1 MIENRHIRHYGR
13 ARGAQGMSLVEIM
26 LTITILAILLAMAA
40 PSVTSIVQNSR
51 IRSQAGDMMAN
62 LAIARAEAVK
72 RGVYVSLCPSS
83 NWNVTPPSCTTGAL
97 TTSWNQGYIVFA
109 DANKDGNVDP
119 GDTLIAVVEPFP
131 GSALGTP
138 PNAFT
143 SSGFTNTPV
152 NVLQFRPSGAAN
164 LPANGTFALCDT
176 RSGPWGRTIT
186 ISPTGRATSATRTC
200 P

>member
-1 MIENRHIRHYGR
+1 MGR
-13 ARGAQGMSLVEIM
+13 RGASGMSLVEVMI
-26 LTITILAILLAMAA
+26 TITILAVLIGMAA
-40 PSVTSIVQNSR
+40 PSITNIVQNSR
-51 IRSQAGDMMAN
+51 IRGQAGDMMAN

-97 TTSWNQGYIVFA
+97 GTAWNQGYIMFA
-109 DANKDGNVDP
+109 DINKDGAFDVATDV
-119 GDTLIAVVEPFP
+119 LLAVTEPFP
-131 GSALGTP
+131 GSTLFGVP
-138 PNAFT
+138 PNLFT

-164 LPANGTFALCDT
+164 LPANATFALCDT
-176 RSGPWGRTIT
+176 RTGPWGRTIT

>member
-1 MIENRHIRHYGR
+1 
-13 ARGAQGMSLVEIM
+13 MSLVEIM
-26 LTITILAILLAMAA
+26 LTITILAVLIGMAS
-40 PSVTSIVQNSR
+40 PSLTGIVQNSR

-97 TTSWNQGYIVFA
+97 GTAWNQGYIMFA
-109 DANKDGNVDP
+109 DTNKNGAFDVATDV
-119 GDTLIAVVEPFP
+119 LLAVSEPFP
-131 GSALGTP
+131 GSP
-138 PNAFT
+138 PNVFT
-143 SSGFTNTPV
+143 SSGFTNAPV

-164 LPANGTFALCDT
+164 LPANGTFALCDS

-186 ISPTGRATSATRTC
+186 IAPTGRATSATRTC